1 MINES
6 VLNIRNKTIYILDYL
21 GDVFS
26 SFPLSLK
33 IFFTV
38 LTILIFILPGFYSLP
53 PLDRDEARFAQA
65 SRQMLESGDY
75 ITIKFQE
82 ELRSKKPIGIYWIQS
97 FSAKIFGKDKIFSYR
112 IPNILASLM
121 ICILMGCFSFSLLYY
136 YTSHAL
142 PISYSLAILSS
153 LLLFSTSGFSIEI
166 RQAKTDTFLLLIAFN
181 VSGFSV

>member
-21 GDVFS
+21 GGVFS

-33 IFFTV
+33 IFFTI

-75 ITIKFQE
+75 ISIKFQE
-82 ELRSKKPIGIYWIQS
+82 NTI
-97 FSAKIFGKDKIFSYR
+97 
-112 IPNILASLM
+112 
-121 ICILMGCFSFSLLYY
+121 
-136 YTSHAL
+136 T
-142 PISYSLAILSS
+142 
-153 LLLFSTSGFSIEI
+153 
-166 RQAKTDTFLLLIAFN
+166 
-181 VSGFSV
+181 